1 MLWEQ
6 FCLVEGCLA
15 GSGRSLTWAQVVL
28 KHGSATVGFKD
39 YRQVSEAAQAVLPT
53 NCQVTFLA
61 DRGFQHRELRRW
73 LQPQGWQWARRVKS
87 DLQLTLALGKTR
99 TVVQLLSPQQQAYF
113 FETVTVWDEWTGHLA
128 TAHVPIA
135 GDAWAVLSDRPPSL
149 QTFAPYDERFGGVEL
164 HFKDYKSAAFEMV
177 QSGLREA
184 LLLTRLFMLLDI
196 AALFAVI
203 LGAIL
208 VQHGRRLI
216 LDWHRQSGLSFRQ
229 LGLREC
235 ARLRYRCL
243 RLPLIERLPQANPP
257 PACASKRQRETLDTR
272 IAFSKVVSFSA

>member
-99 TVVQLLSPQQQAYF
+99 TIVQLLSPQKQAYL

-149 QTFAPYDERFGGVEL
+149 QTFALYDERFGGVEL
-164 HFKDYKSAAFEMV
+164 HFKDYISKTTS
-177 QSGLREA
+177 QPPLRWCSPDCGRHYSSPGCSCCSIS
-184 LLLTRLFMLLDI
+184 LLSLPSSWGPYWFNMD
-196 AALFAVI
+196 
-203 LGAIL
+203 G
-208 VQHGRRLI
+208 
-216 LDWHRQSGLSFRQ
+216 GLSWT
-229 LGLREC
+229 GTDK
-235 ARLRYRCL
+235 AG
-243 RLPLIERLPQANPP
+243 
-257 PACASKRQRETLDTR
+257 
-272 IAFSKVVSFSA
+272 